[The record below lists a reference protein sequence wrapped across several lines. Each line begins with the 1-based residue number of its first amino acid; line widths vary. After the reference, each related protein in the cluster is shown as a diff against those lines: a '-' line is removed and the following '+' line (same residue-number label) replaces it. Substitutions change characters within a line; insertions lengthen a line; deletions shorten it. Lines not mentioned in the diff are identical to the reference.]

1 MPISPTVKNT
11 HMSNIAETR
20 TRRNRRGNSQQV
32 VESNANDSKL
42 TIVGTLNQFLI
53 DLDAIPDTVVRA
65 AKETGN
71 PVIRYRIAGSDAM
84 HAIVL
89 SKNTALEMP
98 VGYVLQKDDLLDF
111 NVGKRPMVNMST
123 GEIEDGYI
131 VVSGAT
137 SGYEDGSHLLTR

>member
-1 MPISPTVKNT
+1 MNT
-11 HMSNIAETR
+11 LMSNTAQTR
-20 TRRNRRGNSQQV
+20 TRRNRRDNSQPL
-32 VESNANDSKL
+32 VESNVNDSKL
-42 TIVGTLNQFLI
+42 TIVGSLKEFFIGI
-53 DLDAIPDTVVRA
+53 DGIPDTVVRS

-71 PVIRYRIAGSDAM
+71 PVIRYRIKGSDAM

-98 VGYVLQKDDLLDF
+98 VGYVLEKDDLLDF

-137 SGYEDGSHLLTR
+137 SGYEDGSHLLAD

>member
-1 MPISPTVKNT
+1 
-11 HMSNIAETR
+11 MSAIANTR
-20 TRRNRRGNSQQV
+20 TRRNRRGNSQQL

-42 TIVGTLNQFLI
+42 TIVGTLNQFFI
-53 DLDAIPDTVVRA
+53 DLDAVPDTVVRA

-84 HAIVL
+84 HGLVL

-98 VGYVLQKDDLLDF
+98 VGYALQKDDLLDF
-111 NVGKRPMVNMST
+111 NVGKRPMINMST

-137 SGYEDGSHLLTR
+137 SGYEDGAHLLTR